1 MKVLND
7 RMDTNL
13 SREEAKTFEDAVHV
27 FRTKTEA
34 EAHNLK

>member
-7 RMDTNL
+7 RLDKNL
-13 SREEAKTFEDAVHV
+13 SREEAKKFDDAVHV